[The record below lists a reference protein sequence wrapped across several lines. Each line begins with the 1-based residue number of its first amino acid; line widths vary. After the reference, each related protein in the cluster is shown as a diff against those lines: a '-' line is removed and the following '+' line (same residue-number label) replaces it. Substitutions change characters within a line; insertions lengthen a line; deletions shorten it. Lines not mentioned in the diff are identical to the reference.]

1 MKSLLRASLI
11 IFIMLLPSRVF
22 AQDTPQAESPAA
34 TATELNI
41 EDLRKRILKEAPEE
55 LMSYSLG
62 DANVSLFI
70 TGTWYGELQANF
82 GLYHSPIFGT
92 GFVSPETPLLFK
104 QEADLT
110 MALWINE
117 RWFVEASF
125 LDDSSQNTYRA
136 GYQGLPGEFI
146 QYAGVGN
153 TGLDFPSFPYLDLGG
168 DSPSSF
174 GFYGRVGNDTIN
186 VHTLLRYD
194 AASSEEK
201 YFLGGRERTYSD
213 LSPGNSLRGISFV
226 LPDANI
232 ETDIV
237 VYIEDEK
244 GSIRDNEGRRWR
256 FALLSEYSFSRTMGI
271 VELSVTVSGMVAV
284 SYGNN
289 RPWLSSLGTYSGAS
303 GFLRDVQDWFDGI
316 NLSLYP
322 QCGGGISAPGEVIIG
337 GITALVVYEPGTFS
351 PFEKRGLYNAPSSNT
366 EKAALVSGSNGTEI
380 GGYELINNENISTED
395 MPMFSDLGNPMFDAS
410 ARKRSVFELVRSGSS
425 DKRDPA
431 GRWPLALEI
440 PEIYLPGNKVYTGDI
455 SLRFT
460 NYNSLSGY
468 FIGTDVIP
476 GSVQVWR
483 SGIQDSNFTY
493 NAASGEVIING
504 SIGSNEVIR
513 VTYLKTNEAIQFGS
527 IAAGVGA
534 IYRNRANNFSAQA
547 ALGIR
552 WNLSQDAFTEE
563 SQSSAGVVGI
573 SLKTAWDYDNLKA
586 QVTGGFAFVQTD
598 TTGLYRAAGMEGNE
612 LIISMPFDSSFISNQ
627 FNLQTDLFLYE
638 NKFLDVNKRAEL
650 VFRNY
655 NDNNILGDNLMSI
668 DWGAAVVSGVNK
680 PYPVKDSNLGNTRV
694 LVSEFTLDRD
704 NNWTGFQIPLG
715 ANSEIISQA
724 SEIEI
729 PFRFY
734 NLKGD
739 FNNFRLVIQIGSLSG
754 MEFTF
759 IENEN
764 LIWEK
769 NLVPNEL
776 PADWVG
782 DDYNARTVIA
792 KFLINETDRLK
803 LSDAKFLRLA
813 AVYNGASEVSG
824 RVLLAPPIVRGSAFR
839 AIVKE
844 GNKISGIT
852 DSVIVTETKEFGA
865 NTLESRY
872 GNIVNKLHE
881 NNENQRV
888 LKIEWDGSSPAG
900 ASVGADGRINRIPLE
915 NYRELSF
922 FAKRQ
927 DTRDTEGNLR
937 FVIAQG
943 PDTISNAQLE
953 AVIPLSALS
962 AGQWKK
968 ITIRYNGPNKGIKI
982 DGEGVET
989 DTLKYNRLSSVM
1001 EENNTSYAA
1010 VLIEPVASLSG
1021 GVLYIDEI
1029 ILEDPVMVY
1038 RMNAGTAVEYIK
1050 NGTLV
1055 SVAGFP
1061 VLENLAISTAVEA
1074 EGRAESETNDPNLKG
1089 SMVNRSG
1096 LAVSVLKTE
1105 LSGNVSF
1112 TAAEETFLW
1121 DADHSIAKK
1130 IGAFYVKEAFY
1141 ASPQSA
1147 SAGHTVNMSFVSDFH
1162 AKFKADAQYD
1172 LSRLRQ
1178 EWNLDTG
1185 YNPKNEYIPSLLLSA
1200 AAIWTKN
1207 DSIDEDENYGK
1218 LWLDSWHP
1226 LVPDT
1231 GEGALT
1237 RKTNTRIVLTQRT
1250 KPLGAVITLN
1260 GLTNYSDANTAIRS
1274 ENSAFLDV
1282 PLVFDKLYFNFRAGK
1297 SYKRQRFY
1305 SSEDVVD
1312 DGGMFF
1318 KSAEEGLN
1326 FWQVFP
1332 FYSLFAD
1339 ELNSAMDK
1347 IEIDQYTA
1355 FNDHYSARVNLPN
1368 RYNLSSFFVPSRL
1381 SFRIERILEQK
1392 MDTRTDT
1399 LNLGGSIG
1407 FSSINMFGAAGYRP
1421 IFKFY
1426 QSDEFSHGIE
1436 ASVIIPKDEEIKWG
1450 INSVIN
1456 ASFIGFSRGLLN
1468 YVNILTLR
1476 SDDYWTESL
1485 AVNWE
1490 IPTQKNILSVF
1501 YDWVLGSIERQKF
1514 IRSSSINS
1522 NYEQLRKVSLEL
1534 VLDKSTDYLRWSVVA
1549 GHEEIVRII
1558 GRMNFTTF
1566 IKLRFSE
1573 DLYTD
1578 IFMLDAM
1585 LGTTLR
1591 VSF

>member
-11 IFIMLLPSRVF
+11 IFIMLLTSRVF
-22 AQDTPQAESPAA
+22 AQDMHQAQSPAEP
-34 TATELNI
+34 ATELNI
-41 EDLRKRILKEAPEE
+41 EDLRKRILKEDPEE

-62 DANVSLFI
+62 DSNVSLFVS
-70 TGTWYGELQANF
+70 GTWYGELQANF
-82 GLYHSPIFGT
+82 GFYNSPIFGI

-117 RWFVEASF
+117 KWFVEASF

-136 GYQGLPGEFI
+136 GYQGLSGEFI

-168 DSPSSF
+168 DTPSSF
-174 GFYGRVGNDTIN
+174 GFYGRVGNDKIN

-201 YFLGGRERTYSD
+201 IFVGGRERTYSD
-213 LSPGNSLRGISFV
+213 LSVQNSIRGISFV
-226 LPDANI
+226 LPDTNI
-232 ETDIV
+232 DTDIV

-244 GSIRDNEGRRWR
+244 GTIRDTEGRRWR
-256 FALLSEYSFSRTMGI
+256 LALLNEYSFSRTIGI
-271 VELSVTVSGMVAV
+271 VELSITVSGMVAV
-284 SYGNN
+284 AYGNN
-289 RPWLSSLGTYSGAS
+289 KPWLSSLGTYTGAS

-316 NLSLYP
+316 DLSLYP
-322 QCGGGISAPGEVIIG
+322 RCGGGFAVPGEAVIG
-337 GITALVVYEPGTFS
+337 GIAALVVYEPGTFS
-351 PFEKRGLYNAPSSNT
+351 PFEKRSLYNAPSSNT
-366 EKAALVSGSNGTEI
+366 EKAALVQLSNGTEI
-380 GGYELINNENISTED
+380 SGYELVHSENISIEE
-395 MPMFSDLGNPMFDAS
+395 MPMFSDLGNPMYDAG
-410 ARKRSVFELVRSGSS
+410 ARKRSVFELVRGGST
-425 DKRDPA
+425 DRRDPA
-431 GRWPLALEI
+431 GRWPMAIEI
-440 PEIYLPGNKVYTGDI
+440 PEVYLPGNKIYTGDAV
-455 SLRFT
+455 LRFT

-483 SGIQDSNFTY
+483 SGIQDSRFSY
-493 NAASGEVIING
+493 NASSGEVIING
-504 SIGSNEVIR
+504 SVGNNEVIR

-534 IYRNRANNFSAQA
+534 VYKNSANNFSAQA

-563 SQSSAGVVGI
+563 SQSSTGVVGI
-573 SLKTAWDYDNLKA
+573 SLKTAWDFDNLKA

-627 FNLQTDLFLYE
+627 FNLQTDLFLYD
-638 NKFLDVNKRAEL
+638 NNFLDVNRRAEL

-668 DWGAAVVSGVNK
+668 NWGAPVVSGVNK

-694 LVSEFTLDRD
+694 LVSEFTLDSD
-704 NNWTGFQIPLG
+704 NNWTGFQVPLG

-724 SEIEI
+724 GEIEI

-734 NLKGD
+734 DLKGD

-759 IENEN
+759 RENEN

-776 PADWVG
+776 PADWAGG
-782 DDYNARTVIA
+782 DFNTRTIIA

-803 LSDAKFLRLA
+803 LSDAKFLRIA

-852 DSVIVTETKEFGA
+852 DSVVVTETKEFGA
-865 NTLESRY
+865 NTLESKY
-872 GNIVNKLHE
+872 GSIVNKLHD

-888 LKIEWDGSSPAG
+888 LKIEWDGTSPAG
-900 ASVGADGRINRIPLE
+900 ASVGADGRINKIPLE

-922 FAKRQ
+922 FAKGQ
-927 DTRDTEGNLR
+927 GTQDTEGNLR
-937 FVIAQG
+937 FIIAQG
-943 PDTISNAQLE
+943 SENITNTQLE

-962 AGQWKK
+962 GNQWKK
-968 ITIRYNGPNKGIKI
+968 ITIRYNDSNKGIKI
-982 DGEGVET
+982 DGEEINA
-989 DTLKYNRLSSVM
+989 DPPKYSRLSPAM

-1010 VLIEPVASLSG
+1010 ILIETDTSLP

-1038 RMNAGTAVEYIK
+1038 RMNAGTAVEYRK
-1050 NGTLV
+1050 KGTLV
-1055 SVAGFP
+1055 SIAGYP
-1061 VLENLAISTAVEA
+1061 VLENFIISTAVEA
-1074 EGRAESETNDPNLKG
+1074 EGRAQSETSDPDLKG

-1096 LAVSVLKTE
+1096 LAVSVFKTDI
-1105 LSGNVSF
+1105 SGNLSF

-1121 DADHSIAKK
+1121 DADHSVSKK
-1130 IGAFYVKEAFY
+1130 IGAFSVKEAFY

-1147 SAGHTVNMSFVSDFH
+1147 SAGHTVNMSFDSDFH

-1172 LSRLRQ
+1172 LSRLKQ

-1185 YNPKNEYIPSLLLSA
+1185 YNPKNEYIPSVFLSVD
-1200 AAIWTKN
+1200 AIWVKN
-1207 DSIDEDENYGK
+1207 ESINEGDNYGK
-1218 LWLDSWHP
+1218 LWLDSWQP
-1226 LVPDT
+1226 LVPDA
-1231 GEGALT
+1231 GAEAIT
-1237 RKTNTRIVLTQRT
+1237 RRTNTRIILTQRT

-1260 GLTNYSDANTAIRS
+1260 GLTNYSDANTAIRL

-1297 SYKRQRFY
+1297 SFKRQRFY
-1305 SSEDVVD
+1305 SSEDVID
-1312 DGGMFF
+1312 DGEMFF

-1355 FNDHYSARVNLPN
+1355 FNDHYSIRVNLPN
-1368 RYNLSSFFVPSRL
+1368 RYNLSSFFLPSRL
-1381 SFRIERILEQK
+1381 SFRIERVLEQK

-1399 LNLGGSIG
+1399 LNLGGSLG
-1407 FSSINMFGAAGYRP
+1407 FTAINMFGAAGNKP

-1436 ASVIIPKDEEIKWG
+1436 ASVIIPKNEEIKWG

-1468 YVNILTLR
+1468 YVNTLSLR

-1485 AVNWE
+1485 TINWE
-1490 IPTQKNILSVF
+1490 IPTRKNMLSVF
-1501 YDWVLGSIERQKF
+1501 YNWVLGSIERQNF
-1514 IRSSSINS
+1514 IRSSSVNS
-1522 NYEQLRKVSLEL
+1522 NYDQLRKISLEL
-1534 VLDKSTDYLRWSVVA
+1534 VLDKSADYLRWSVVA

-1558 GRMNFTTF
+1558 GRLNLTTF

>member
-22 AQDTPQAESPAA
+22 AQETPGNESPGAP
-34 TATELNI
+34 ATELNI
-41 EDLRKRILKEAPEE
+41 EDLRRRILKEAPEE

-62 DANVSLFI
+62 DSNVSLFVS
-70 TGTWYGELQANF
+70 GTWYGELQANF

-110 MALWINE
+110 LALWINE

-136 GYQGLPGEFI
+136 GYQGLSGEFV

-174 GFYGRVGNDTIN
+174 GFYGRVGNEKIN

-201 YFLGGRERTYSD
+201 IFAGGRERTYSD
-213 LSPGNSLRGISFV
+213 ITVQNSIRGISFV
-226 LPDANI
+226 LPDTNI
-232 ETDIV
+232 DTDIIV
-237 VYIEDEK
+237 FIEDEK
-244 GSIRDNEGRRWR
+244 GTIRDSEGRRWR
-256 FALLSEYSFSRTMGI
+256 QALSNEYSFSRTIGI

-284 SYGNN
+284 AYGNN
-289 RPWLSSLGTYSGAS
+289 KPWLSSLGTYLSAS

-316 NLSLYP
+316 DLSLYP
-322 QCGGGISAPGEVIIG
+322 QCGGGFAIPGEAVIG
-337 GITALVVYEPGTFS
+337 GIAALVVYEPGTFS
-351 PFEKRGLYNAPSSNT
+351 PYEKRSLYNAPSSNT
-366 EKAALVSGSNGTEI
+366 EKAALVQLSTGTEI
-380 GGYELINNENISTED
+380 SGYELVQSENISIED
-395 MPMFSDLGNPMFDAS
+395 MPMFSDLGNPMYDAG
-410 ARKRSVFELVRSGSS
+410 ARKRSVFELVKGGSA
-425 DKRDPA
+425 DRRDPA

-440 PEIYLPGNKVYTGDI
+440 PEVYLPGNKVYTGEV

-483 SGIQDSNFTY
+483 SGIQDSKFSY
-493 NAASGEVIING
+493 NASSGEVIING
-504 SIGSNEVIR
+504 AVGNNEVIR
-513 VTYLKTNEAIQFGS
+513 ITYLKTNEAIQFGS

-534 IYRNRANNFSAQA
+534 IYKNSANNFSAQA

-563 SQSSAGVVGI
+563 SQSSTGVVGI
-573 SLKTAWDYDNLKA
+573 SLKTAWDYDYLKA
-586 QVTGGFAFVQTD
+586 QITGGFAFVQTD

-612 LIISMPFDSSFISNQ
+612 LIVSMPFDSSFISNQ
-627 FNLQTDLFLYE
+627 FYLQSDSLFLSE
-638 NKFLDVNKRAEL
+638 NKRAVL

-668 DWGAAVVSGVNK
+668 DWGAPVVSGVNK
-680 PYPVKDSNLGNTRV
+680 PYPVKDSSLGNTRV
-694 LVSEFTLDRD
+694 LVSEFTLDSD

-715 ANSEIISQA
+715 ANSELISQA
-724 SEIEI
+724 GEIEI
-729 PFRFY
+729 PFRLYGFNGDTG
-734 NLKGD
+734 NLSLK
-739 FNNFRLVIQIGSLSG
+739 IQIGSLSG
-754 MEFTF
+754 MDFTF
-759 IENEN
+759 SENVN
-764 LIWEK
+764 LILEK
-769 NLVPNEL
+769 EL
-776 PADWVG
+776 LAAGSVLDEG
-782 DDYNARTVIA
+782 ARII
-792 KFLINETDRLK
+792 KFSINETDRQK
-803 LSDAKFLRLA
+803 LSDAKYLRFA

-844 GNKISGIT
+844 GEKIRGIT
-852 DSVIVTETKEFGA
+852 DSVTVTETKEFGA
-865 NTLESRY
+865 NTLESKY
-872 GNIVNKLHE
+872 GSVVNKLHD

-888 LKIEWDGSSPAG
+888 LKIEWDGSSPVG
-900 ASVGADGRINRIPLE
+900 ASVGADGRINKIPLE

-922 FAKRQ
+922 FAKGQ
-927 DTRDTEGNLR
+927 ETQDTEGNLR

-943 PDTISNAQLE
+943 SDSISNTQLE
-953 AVIPLSALS
+953 AVIPLSALNEN
-962 AGQWKK
+962 QWKK
-968 ITIRYNGPNKGIKI
+968 ITIRYNGSNKGIKI
-982 DGEGVET
+982 DGEEINAAPP
-989 DTLKYNRLSSVM
+989 KYSRLSPAM
-1001 EENNTSYAA
+1001 EENNTSYVA
-1010 VLIEPVASLSG
+1010 VLIEPDTLLSK

-1029 ILEDPVMVY
+1029 ILEDPVMNY
-1038 RMNAGTAVEYIK
+1038 RMNAGTAIEYK
-1050 NGTLV
+1050 RDGTLV
-1055 SVAGFP
+1055 SIAGYP

-1074 EGRAESETNDPNLKG
+1074 EGRAQSETNDPNLKG

-1096 LAVSVLKTE
+1096 LAVSVLKTD

-1130 IGAFYVKEAFY
+1130 IGAFSVKETFY

-1147 SAGHTVNMSFVSDFH
+1147 SAGHTVNMSFASDFH

-1172 LSRLRQ
+1172 LSRLKQ

-1185 YNPKNEYIPSLLLSA
+1185 YNPKNEYIPAVFLRA
-1200 AAIWTKN
+1200 DAIWTKN
-1207 DSIDEDENYGK
+1207 DSINETENYGK
-1218 LWLDSWHP
+1218 LWLDSWQP
-1226 LVPDT
+1226 LVPDA
-1231 GEGALT
+1231 GAGAIT
-1237 RKTNTRIVLTQRT
+1237 RRTNTQIILTQRT

-1260 GLTNYSDANTAIRS
+1260 GLTNYSEANTAIRS

-1282 PLVFDKLYFNFRAGK
+1282 PLVFDRLYFNFRAGRNF
-1297 SYKRQRFY
+1297 KRQRFY
-1305 SSEDVVD
+1305 SSEDVID
-1312 DGGMFF
+1312 DGEMFF

-1339 ELNSAMDK
+1339 ELNSTMDK

-1355 FNDHYSARVNLPN
+1355 FIDHYSARVNLPN
-1368 RYNLSSFFVPSRL
+1368 RYNLFSFFVPFRL
-1381 SFRIERILEQK
+1381 SFRIERVLEQK

-1399 LNLGGSIG
+1399 LNLGGSLG
-1407 FSSINMFGAAGYRP
+1407 FTAINMFGAAGYKP

-1456 ASFIGFSRGLLN
+1456 NSFIGFSRGLLN
-1468 YVNILTLR
+1468 YVNVLSLR
-1476 SDDYWTESL
+1476 SDDYWTESFTI
-1485 AVNWE
+1485 NWE
-1490 IPTQKNILSVF
+1490 IPTQKNMLSVF
-1501 YDWVLGSIERQKF
+1501 YNWVLGSIERQKF

-1522 NYEQLRKVSLEL
+1522 NYEQLRKISLEL
-1534 VLDKSTDYLRWSVVA
+1534 ILDKSTDYLRWSIIA

-1558 GRMNFTTF
+1558 GRLNFTTF